1 MKLMKVLPI
10 LVVALLLAVPGF
22 AQTGNLA
29 GKVVDT
35 YGKQDRQEWTI
46 HPCRLAHR

>member
-1 MKLMKVLPI
+1 MKLVKVLPI

-29 GKVVDT
+29 GKVA
-35 YGKQDRQEWTI
+35 R
-46 HPCRLAHR
+46 HRWQAAERCDHRD